1 MDNVV
6 QVQMVIDILVD
17 VEEPRK
23 KKVKIVIKDLEVI
36 VHQKNQTIKINIEK
50 TCLVNL
56 VNTV

>member
-1 MDNVV
+1 
-6 QVQMVIDILVD
+6 MVIDILVD